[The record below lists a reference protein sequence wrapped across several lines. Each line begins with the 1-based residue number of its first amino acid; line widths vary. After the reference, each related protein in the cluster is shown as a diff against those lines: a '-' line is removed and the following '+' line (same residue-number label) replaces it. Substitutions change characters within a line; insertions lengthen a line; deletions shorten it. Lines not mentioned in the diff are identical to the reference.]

1 MVAVSQQR
9 VLPAAAT
16 ALGSMPGSDPVEA
29 AELVLGEF
37 PEFSYLPELPDRGL
51 GADLLGRTAAVLV
64 DLAVEM
70 VPSGYRI
77 AARVGRHHRRAVDL
91 LDRDLDGFSDAVQR
105 VGQPPGLVK
114 TRFAGPWT
122 GAARIELSRGHRLMT
137 DQGAHRDFVESFLEG
152 LDAHVARL
160 REHSGAEVVVQLDEP
175 TLPAVLAGRLPT
187 PSGYGTVPSVPE
199 PEARELVSRV
209 AGRIREMTG
218 SPVVVHCGDRRP
230 PVALLCAA
238 GVDAVGLDA
247 TGLDDA
253 PSTLLDEIGE
263 AWDAGTRFLLGLVP
277 ATDPDGESPSLYETA
292 LPALSLVDRLG
303 LSRSI
308 LAERALPTPVTGLAE
323 ASGSWLRRASSLVN
337 DLAKAFVEPPQDW

>member
-1 MVAVSQQR
+1 VSQQR

-70 VPSGYRI
+70 VPSGYRM
-77 AARVGRHHRRAVDL
+77 AARTGRHHRRAVDL
-91 LDRDLDGFSDAVQR
+91 LERDLDGFSDAVQR
-105 VGQPPGLVK
+105 MGRPQGPVK

-122 GAARIELSRGHRLMT
+122 GAARIELSRGHRVMT
-137 DQGAHRDFVESFLEG
+137 DHGAHRDFVESFLEG
-152 LDAHVARL
+152 LDTHVAGL
-160 REHSGAEVVVQLDEP
+160 RARSGAEVVVQLDEP
-175 TLPAVLAGRLPT
+175 TLPAVLAGVLPT
-187 PSGYGTVPSVPE
+187 PSGYGTVPSVPD

-209 AGRIREMTG
+209 VGRVREITG
-218 SPVVVHCGDRRP
+218 APVVVHCDDRRP
-230 PVALLCAA
+230 PVALLRTA

-247 TGLDDA
+247 TGLHDA
-253 PSTLLDEIGE
+253 PSDLLDEIGE
-263 AWDAGTRFLLGLVP
+263 AWDAGTTFLLGLVP
-277 ATDPDGESPSLYETA
+277 ATEPEGESPSLYETA
-292 LPALSLVDRLG
+292 LPALSLLDRLG
-303 LSRSI
+303 LPRSI
-308 LAERALPTPVTGLAE
+308 LAERALPTPVTGLAA
-323 ASGSWLRRASSLVN
+323 ASEPWLRRASSLVN